1 MANELIPCHDPFS
14 SDAVTEYHHI
24 QSVYYSGSY
33 PNVTAPAAA
42 NFPVQTPTRYFLPLP
57 FVIDATALTGARPV
71 LLRDVDNTTDL
82 TRVTGAPGANQF
94 RVAPSDSAYNTII
107 ELHSGQAGV
116 EIGYDLYATEGAT
129 TGNASDEIVM
139 QKSIDIWGDLTSS
152 GDSSIT
158 GSITVSGGIDN
169 SGGTTLKTKIIEIG
183 DWDMDTTLS
192 SGAIA
197 HGLGS
202 SWTNIRHLSAVIRQ
216 DSDGYRYPLLSSSA
230 AATGGQNTIEV
241 RDDTN
246 VYLTRETGG
255 FFDSANFNSTSYNRG
270 WIYIIYEV

>member
-1 MANELIPCHDPFS
+1 MANELIPCHDPFA

-24 QSVYYSGSY
+24 QSTYYSGSY

-42 NFPVQTPTRYFLPLP
+42 NFPVQTPTRYFLSLP

-94 RVAPSDSAYNTII
+94 RVAPSDSAYNIII

-116 EIGYDLYATEGAT
+116 EIGYDLYATEGAMV
-129 TGNASDEIVM
+129 GNVDDEIMM
-139 QKSIDIWGDLTSS
+139 QKGIDIWGDLTAS

-169 SGGTTLKTKIIEIG
+169 SGGTTLKTKILTIG
-183 DWDMDTTLS
+183 DWNMDTTS
-192 SGAIA
+192 NRGPIA

-202 SWTNIRHLSAVIRQ
+202 SWTNIRHLSAVIRE
-216 DSDGYRYPLLSSSA
+216 DSDGYRIPLLSSSA
-230 AATGGQNTIEV
+230 SATSGHNTIEV
-241 RDDTN
+241 RDSTN
-246 VYLTRETGG
+246 LYLNRETGG
-255 FFDSANFNSTSYNRG
+255 RFDNANFNSTSYNRG
-270 WIYIIYEV
+270 WIYIVYEV